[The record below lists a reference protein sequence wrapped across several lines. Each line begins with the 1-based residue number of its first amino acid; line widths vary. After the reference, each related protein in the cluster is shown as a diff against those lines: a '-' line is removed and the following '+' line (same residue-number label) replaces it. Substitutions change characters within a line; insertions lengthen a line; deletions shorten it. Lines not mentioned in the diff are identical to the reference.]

1 MSARA
6 GKGKLSA
13 AEMVLQPAV
22 PGTVCTQLNLAS
34 SKKLHARFVFVL
46 KLVHDGFLLNV

>member
-1 MSARA
+1 MSATA

-22 PGTVCTQLNLAS
+22 PDTVCTQLNLDS
-34 SKKLHARFVFVL
+34 TKNLHARFVFVL
-46 KLVHDGFLLNV
+46 KLVHDGFLLKV